1 MGIGIFP
8 GQTAVTAVH
17 LKTGTRRPRLRA
29 IVETPL
35 AGGSDLAAVLRG
47 HGLPAGPLALALP
60 TRSVTVRK
68 TTVPLTQPGQ
78 LRRTMRFQAEKLI
91 PGLAPE
97 DAVVDYYVTRQGK
110 EHTELLLVVARKADI
125 RACLARAG
133 LNGNVP
139 KTITAEFAAL
149 FNLLAQGKAFDGAA
163 QAVVVDTSGEGVC
176 LLHVEAGILQ
186 AVRMLAAGPAD
197 QACERIAR
205 EIAYTLAAAAGAPAR
220 PDRVILAGPARD
232 GIDQAR
238 LAAALGC
245 EAVTFD
251 PCAHI
256 RAPGPAAPALPSAL
270 AGLGAALDTLG
281 PTALPLNLAREDAR
295 YETSYERLRKPIFL
309 CATALLVLLAAALIR
324 ETMASGDGER
334 RLEALQ
340 KHAKVLYSQVVPSGK
355 PKFSSAFHKDI
366 EKIARQK
373 AAAGTAGQEWL
384 SFLDFMKVLSEHL
397 PAGRDAVIQSVAFRG
412 QKVMIR
418 GEARDTEAF
427 EALARGLEKAGRF
440 DVRTPFRM
448 RSGRPNAPARLAFAI
463 ELSPRI
469 K

>member
-8 GQTAVTAVH
+8 GHTTVTAVH
-17 LKTGTRRPRLRA
+17 LRTGTRRPRLRA
-29 IVETPL
+29 VVEAPL
-35 AGGSDLAAVLRG
+35 SGGPGLAAVLRE
-47 HGLPAGPLALALP
+47 HGMPAGPLALALP

-68 TTVPLTQPGQ
+68 TTVPLTHPGQ
-78 LRRTMRFQAEKLI
+78 LRRTMKFQAEKLI

-125 RACLARAG
+125 RACIARAG
-133 LNGNVP
+133 LNGSVP
-139 KTITAEFAAL
+139 KTITVEFAAL

-163 QAVVVDTSGEGVC
+163 QVVVIDTSGEGVC
-176 LLHVEAGILQ
+176 LLHVEAGTLQ
-186 AVRMLAAGPAD
+186 AVRALAPGAA
-197 QACERIAR
+197 AHAFERIAR
-205 EIAYTLAAAAGAPAR
+205 EIAYTLSAAGAPAR
-220 PDRVILAGPARD
+220 PDRVILAGPARE
-232 GIDQAR
+232 GIDRAR

-245 EAVTFD
+245 EAVAFD

-256 RAPGPAAPALPSAL
+256 RAADQAKPALPSAL
-270 AGLGAALDTLG
+270 ATLGAALETLG

-309 CATALLVLLAAALIR
+309 CAVALLVLLAAAFIR
-324 ETMASGDGER
+324 AMEASHGGARYLDT
-334 RLEALQ
+334 LQ
-340 KHAKVLYSQVVPSGK
+340 KHAKVLYAKVVPSGK
-355 PKFSSAFHKDI
+355 PKFSAAFHKDI

-384 SFLDFMKVLSEHL
+384 SFLDFMNVLSEHL
-397 PAGRDAVIQSVAFRG
+397 PADQGVVIQSVAFRG
-412 QKVMIR
+412 QKVTIR
-418 GEARDTEAF
+418 GEARDTDSF

-448 RSGRPNAPARLAFAI
+448 RSGRPNSPARLAFTI
-463 ELSPRI
+463 ELSPRTR
-469 K
+469 